1 MAEGKKSFVLYADLK
16 ETIKKLVENDRINK
30 TNNAGELFLHIL
42 EYVSDSNPEPINF
55 IVDVSFEPIKQQL
68 KRDLLKFKEV
78 KEKRSDAGKA
88 SAEAKK
94 LAKLLEQNATNSTS
108 VESVEQTSTN
118 STVNDNVND
127 NVNDINKPPTPKG
140 ASIDFDLLLIFYNKV
155 FKKKTT
161 IISDATR
168 KKYNSILKQGYTKDN
183 ISRAMVACAK
193 DTFHIENN
201 YKYCSL
207 DYFTRVKT
215 IDMHGF
221 EAPTVKPASIGVT
234 MAELNNPNL
243 DV

>member
-140 ASIDFDLLLIFYNKV
+140 ESIDFDLLLVFYNKV

-221 EAPTVKPASIGVT
+221 EAPTVKPANIGVT

>member
-127 NVNDINKPPTPKG
+127 NVNDINKPQTPKG
-140 ASIDFDLLLIFYNKV
+140 ASIDFDLLLVFYNKV
-155 FKKKTT
+155 FKKKAT

-221 EAPTVKPASIGVT
+221 EAPTVKPVTKGVT

>member
-127 NVNDINKPPTPKG
+127 NVNDINKPQTPKG
-140 ASIDFDLLLIFYNKV
+140 ASIDFDLLLVFYNKV

-161 IISDATR
+161 IISAATR

-221 EAPTVKPASIGVT
+221 EAPTVKPANIGVT